1 MTEALQT
8 NDLYDTAKRQQ
19 ILDGA
24 RQCFV
29 EQGFDGASMN
39 DIVKAAGVSK
49 GTVYAYFPS
58 KEKLFEA
65 LVFQD
70 RRRQAE
76 QTIYIG
82 DENRPIEEVLTD
94 LGLRM
99 SRLITSDETIAYTRM
114 IMSVAAKFPDV
125 GSAFYEAGPAYSISK
140 IAPYLK
146 KKMDDGTLEQADP
159 EHAAMQFGELV
170 HCGMLKPKLFASPK
184 FKSKLSLE
192 EAVDAGVKL
201 FLRGLSKK
209 PA

>member
-8 NDLYDTAKRQQ
+8 NELYDNAKRQQ

-24 RQCFV
+24 RRCFV

-39 DIVKAAGVSK
+39 DIVKSAGVSK

-82 DENRPIEEVLTD
+82 DESRPIETVLYD

-114 IMSVAAKFPDV
+114 IMAVAAKFPDV
-125 GSAFYEAGPAYSISK
+125 GSAFYEAGPAYSISQ

-146 KKMDDGTLEQADP
+146 RKMEDGTLEQTDP
-159 EHAAMQFGELV
+159 EHAAMQYAELV
-170 HCGMLKPKLFASPK
+170 HCGLLKPKLFASPR
-184 FKSKLSLE
+184 FKSKLTLE
-192 EAVDAGVKL
+192 EAVEAGVKL
-201 FLRGLSKK
+201 FLRGLSRK
-209 PA
+209 